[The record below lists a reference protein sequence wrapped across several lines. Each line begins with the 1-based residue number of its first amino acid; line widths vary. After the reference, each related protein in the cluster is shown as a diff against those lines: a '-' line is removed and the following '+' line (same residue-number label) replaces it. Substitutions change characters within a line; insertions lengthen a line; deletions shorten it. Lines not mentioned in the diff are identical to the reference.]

1 MFRALAL
8 ILLSSATIAAAQNP
22 PEIARTWDDG
32 NVVTTPAQ
40 LHRATPP
47 DPNATAEELEK
58 IGDELRA
65 EKNFADALDYF
76 TAALEKEPS
85 ARVYNK
91 RGMAKVG
98 MMLLGEAKKDF
109 QKATKLDKKYPEAEN
124 NLGAMLYYHD
134 RNYGAAI
141 KHYKKA
147 IALEPRANFYS
158 NLGTAYFGRKDY
170 DKAEENYK
178 LALQIDPDVF
188 ERAHSRTAMQL
199 VANTREE
206 RARHDFV
213 IARLYAANGDK
224 DRCLLYLQKAL
235 EDGFPVAENVKKD
248 KVFAQ
253 LRDDP
258 RLKQMLA
265 AKPLNIN

>member
-1 MFRALAL
+1 MFRVLA
-8 ILLSSATIAAAQNP
+8 IITFLSAAIACAQSK
-22 PEIARTWDDG
+22 PEIAWNEDG
-32 NVVTTPAQ
+32 NIVTTPAQ
-40 LHRATPP
+40 LHRASPP
-47 DPNATAEELEK
+47 DPNASVEDLEK
-58 IGDELRA
+58 IGDELRS

-76 TAALEKEPS
+76 SAAIAKQPS
-85 ARVYNK
+85 ARLYNK

-109 QKATKLDKKYPEAEN
+109 EKAIKLDKKYPEAEN

-134 RNYGAAI
+134 RNYRGAI

-170 DKAEENYK
+170 DKAEDSYK
-178 LALQIDPDVF
+178 VALQLDPDVF

-206 RARHDFV
+206 RARHDYV
-213 IARLYAANGDK
+213 IARIYALNGDSE
-224 DRCLLYLQKAL
+224 RCLLYLQKAL
-235 EDGFPVAENVKKD
+235 EDGFNVAENVKKD
-248 KVFAQ
+248 KVFAG
-253 LRDDP
+253 LLNDP
-258 RLKQMLA
+258 RLKEMLA